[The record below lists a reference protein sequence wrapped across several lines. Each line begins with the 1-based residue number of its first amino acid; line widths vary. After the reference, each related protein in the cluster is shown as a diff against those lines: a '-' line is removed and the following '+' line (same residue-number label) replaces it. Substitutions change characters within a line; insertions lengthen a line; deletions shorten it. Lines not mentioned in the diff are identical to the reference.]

1 MAIMRTWH
9 QQMLITVTV
18 VIDFYKKLGFVREG
32 KREPMWIYAGNDHDP
47 TYTDVKNIDD
57 LPYN

>member
-1 MAIMRTWH
+1 MVIMRTWH

-32 KREPMWIYAGNDHDP
+32 KTEPMWIYAGNDH
-47 TYTDVKNIDD
+47 
-57 LPYN
+57 

>member
-1 MAIMRTWH
+1 MRTWH

-32 KREPMWIYAGNDHDP
+32 KREPMWIYAGNDPDP
-47 TYTDVKNIDD
+47 TYTDVKNVDD